1 MMEGQAAHIPHKALT
16 MMHAG
21 LGLCL
26 AESLM
31 KQLTPD
37 SSVAETE
44 RVLKAFIRLC
54 KNNSRPGYVGCA
66 LESLGLVTRCFNYP
80 MVDLVQRV
88 LADVDE
94 IAWEFFWRGAG
105 RARD

>member
-1 MMEGQAAHIPHKALT
+1 MPEKSLT

-44 RVLKAFIRLC
+44 RF
-54 KNNSRPGYVGCA
+54 
-66 LESLGLVTRCFNYP
+66 
-80 MVDLVQRV
+80 
-88 LADVDE
+88 
-94 IAWEFFWRGAG
+94 
-105 RARD
+105 

>member
-1 MMEGQAAHIPHKALT
+1 MPDKSLC

-21 LGLCL
+21 LGLCV

-37 SSVAETE
+37 STIKETE
-44 RVLKAFIRLC
+44 RVLKLFIKLC
-54 KNNSRPGYVGCA
+54 NNNSRPGYVGCA

-80 MVDLVQRV
+80 MVDLVQST
-88 LADVDE
+88 LANLDPV
-94 IAWEFFWRGAG
+94 AWEFF
-105 RARD
+105 